1 MNWLDTFHFLRPA
14 WLLMLLPAALVIWSV
29 LRRQDP
35 ARTWKQLIDPR
46 LLEHLVVRGDAK
58 RSRFRPVYI
67 LAAAWLTG
75 VVALAGPAWERE
87 PNPLAEDRSA
97 LFIVVKVTPEMLAK
111 DIQPNRLRR
120 AVQKIGDLL
129 QLRPGARS
137 GLIAYAGSAHL
148 VVPLTSDPEVI
159 SFFATELEP
168 KLMPVAGDKPVQ
180 ALTLAIRRLEASG
193 MPGSVVLVAD
203 AVDPMLSGEIEAL
216 RESGSADIHVYA
228 VAAGPEVVPPAGS
241 PPAPALD
248 EAAMQS
254 VARAGGGT
262 LVRITPDDT
271 DLKQLASRIERSV
284 ASAPVQEGERWKDA
298 GYYLVWLIALLL
310 LPAFRP
316 GGGVALS

>member
-1 MNWLDTFHFLRPA
+1 VNWLDTFHFLRPA
-14 WLLMLLPAALVIWSV
+14 WLLMLPPAGLVVWSV

-35 ARTWKQLIDPR
+35 ARTWKQLIDPQ
-46 LLEHLVVRGDAK
+46 LLEHLVVRGDAR

-67 LAAAWLTG
+67 LAAAWLVGTI
-75 VVALAGPAWERE
+75 ALAGPAWERE
-87 PNPLAEDRSA
+87 PNPLLEDQSA
-97 LFIVVKVTPEMLAK
+97 LFIVVKVAPEMLAE
-111 DIQPNRLRR
+111 DIQPSRLRR

-129 QLRPGARS
+129 QLRPGART

-168 KLMPVAGDKPVQ
+168 DLMPVAGDEPVQ
-180 ALTLAIRRLEASG
+180 ALALADRRLEASG
-193 MPGSVVLVAD
+193 LPGSIVMVAD
-203 AVDPMLSGEIEAL
+203 SVDPLLVGEIEAL
-216 RESGSADIHVYA
+216 RESGSADIHVFA

-248 EAAMQS
+248 ESAMQA

-271 DLKQLASRIERSV
+271 DLQQLASRIERSI

-298 GYYLVWLIALLL
+298 GYYLAWLIALLL
-310 LPAFRP
+310 LPLFRR

>member
-1 MNWLDTFHFLRPA
+1 MSWLDTFHFLRPA
-14 WLLMLLPAALVIWSV
+14 WLLMLLPAGLVVWSV

-35 ARTWKQLIDPR
+35 ARSWKQLIDPQ

-58 RSRFRPVYI
+58 RSRLRPVYI
-67 LAAAWLTG
+67 LAFAWLVG
-75 VVALAGPAWERE
+75 IVALAGPAWERE

-97 LFIVVKVTPEMLAK
+97 LFIVLRVAPEMLAE
-111 DIQPNRLRR
+111 DIQPSRLRR

-148 VVPLTSDPEVI
+148 VVPLTSDPEFI

-168 KLMPVAGDKPVQ
+168 DLMPLAGDEPVG
-180 ALTLAIRRLEASG
+180 ALALASRRLEASG
-193 MPGSVVLVAD
+193 LPGSIVLVAD
-203 AVDPMLSGEIEAL
+203 AVDPTFVDEIEAL

-248 EAAMQS
+248 EAGMQA

-271 DLKQLASRIERSV
+271 DLQQLASRIERSI
-284 ASAPVQEGERWKDA
+284 ASAPVQQGERWKDA

-310 LPAFRP
+310 LPAFRR

>member
-1 MNWLDTFHFLRPA
+1 VNWLDTFHFLRPA
-14 WLLMLLPAALVIWSV
+14 WLLMLLPAALVVWSV

-35 ARTWKQLIDPR
+35 SRTWKQLIDPQ
-46 LLEHLVVRGDAK
+46 LLEHLVVRGDAR

-67 LAAAWLTG
+67 LAAAWLAGTI
-75 VVALAGPAWERE
+75 ALAGPAWERE
-87 PNPLAEDRSA
+87 PNPLLEDQSA
-97 LFIVVKVTPEMLAK
+97 LFIVVKVTPEMLAE
-111 DIQPNRLRR
+111 DIQPSRLRR

-129 QLRPGARS
+129 QLRPGART

-148 VVPLTSDPEVI
+148 VVPLTSDPDVI

-168 KLMPVAGDKPVQ
+168 DLMPVAGDEPVQ
-180 ALTLAIRRLEASG
+180 ALALAGRRLVASG
-193 MPGSVVLVAD
+193 LPGSIVLVAD
-203 AVDPMLSGEIEAL
+203 AVDPMLMNEIAAL

-248 EAAMQS
+248 EAAMQAL
-254 VARAGGGT
+254 ARAGGGT

-271 DLKQLASRIERSV
+271 DLRQLASRIERSI

-298 GYYLVWLIALLL
+298 GYFLVWLIALLL
-310 LPAFRP
+310 LPAFRR